1 MESWFT
7 YLKNGL
13 TRKRTRDRIENKG
26 ADSGLTA
33 NLKNLY
39 PFLVRYRK
47 KWVIAGAL
55 FLAAALLA
63 FPSPLIT
70 RYLIDHVI
78 LAHRMALLPWVILAL
93 VLISAGNRVLGVVK
107 NFFFTR
113 LEQTL
118 VVDIRSDL
126 FQRVLRFPKS
136 FFDDKETG
144 YLMSR
149 LSQDVEGLRWFFGA
163 TVAQVTENCL
173 RFVGGMAL
181 LFYVEWKLAVVVVA
195 ILPGIFFI
203 VRYFSAKLRVLGH
216 RDMEQ
221 QANVSGFFQE
231 ALTTIPLIKAFS
243 SENRT
248 SGKLVSELK
257 AAFNISLE
265 QTSVNSLAGL
275 LINSMPDVA
284 RLVVLT
290 AGAYWVIQGEWTLG
304 SLYAFQA
311 YLVYVYGPVQ
321 FLAASNLRLQQA
333 LAALE
338 RVSALFDIA
347 PEENADQGHRVQ
359 RLKGEVEF
367 KNVSFSY
374 DGREKVLQDISFHV
388 SPGEHVG
395 IVGPSG
401 VGKTTLIS
409 LILRFYRPSD
419 GEIRFDKRPASEY
432 EVRSLRR
439 RIGYVSQNTLL
450 LSGSIMDNLR
460 YGNEDATRDQVTEAA
475 RVAGIQTFIE
485 SLPDGYE
492 TLIGEK
498 GVNLSEGQKQRLS
511 IARALVKDPDILVL
525 DEPTSS
531 LDSLTE
537 MSVFNMLPESV
548 RGHTM
553 FVVAHRLST
562 IKNLDRILLLDG
574 NRLAAFGDHGSLLET
589 SEYYRS
595 VLAHQQSVPRNQ
607 GACKPTTETIGQ
619 GVLC

>member
-1 MESWFT
+1 MDGWFA
-7 YLKNGL
+7 YLRNGL
-13 TRKRTRDRIENKG
+13 SRKRPKDRIGSKE
-26 ADSGLTA
+26 ADSGMMA

-39 PFLVRYRK
+39 PFLIRRRR
-47 KWVIAGAL
+47 KWVTAGVI
-55 FLAAALLA
+55 FLAASLLA

-78 LAHRMALLPWVILAL
+78 LGRRMALLPWIIL
-93 VLISAGNRVLGVVK
+93 VLVIIALGNKILGLVK
-107 NFFFTR
+107 HFIFTR
-113 LEQTL
+113 LEQTIIL
-118 VVDIRSDL
+118 DIQSDL
-126 FQRVLRFPKS
+126 FKRVLQFPKS

-149 LSQDVEGLRWFFGA
+149 LSEDVEGLRWFFSA
-163 TVAQVTENCL
+163 TVAQIAENSL

-203 VRYFSAKLRVLGH
+203 VRYFSTKLRVLGH

-221 QANVSGFFQE
+221 HANISSRFQE
-231 ALTTIPLIKAFS
+231 TLATIPLIKAFS
-243 SENRT
+243 SEKRT

-265 QTSVNSLAGL
+265 QTTVSSLANF
-275 LINSMPDVA
+275 LINAMPDLA
-284 RLVVLT
+284 RVVVLA
-290 AGAYWVIQGEWTLG
+290 AGAYWVIKGEWTLG

-311 YLVYVYGPVQ
+311 YLVYVYGPAR
-321 FLAASNLRLQQA
+321 FLAASNLQLQQA

-338 RVSALFDIA
+338 RVFALFDMV
-347 PEENADQGHRVQ
+347 PEENVDRGKRVR

-367 KNVSFSY
+367 RNVSFSY
-374 DGREKVLQDISFHV
+374 NGRDPVLQDISFHI

-409 LILRFYRPSD
+409 LILCFYRPSG
-419 GEIRFDKRPASEY
+419 GEIRFDKSPASDY

-450 LSGSIMDNLR
+450 LSGTIMDNLR
-460 YGNEDATRDQVTEAA
+460 YGNEDATEDQVARAA
-475 RVAGIQTFIE
+475 RVAGIQAFIE
-485 SLPDGYE
+485 NLPDGYE
-492 TLIGEK
+492 TFIGER
-498 GVNLSEGQKQRLS
+498 GVNLSEGQRQRLS
-511 IARALVKDPDILVL
+511 IARALVKEPDILIL

-537 MSVFNMLPESV
+537 MSIFGMLPATV
-548 RGHTM
+548 KGHTM

-562 IKNLDRILLLDG
+562 IRDLDRILLLDG
-574 NRLAAFGDHGSLLET
+574 NRLAAFGDHQFLMET
-589 SEYYRS
+589 NDYYRS
-595 VLAHQQSVPRNQ
+595 VVDHQRS
-607 GACKPTTETIGQ
+607 GA
-619 GVLC
+619 